1 MPHYRKEGRKENAM
15 FILKRIGALLLLV
28 AINLLACNCSIAKSS
43 EKNVEEVVSKQAKL
57 AEIAN
62 SDASLETRFAAI
74 DKIVDPK
81 ILVEVARKGSN
92 EIRMRVQRRLLDL
105 FVTSQDDEKI
115 LAETAI
121 NSEYPCVRQEATKKV
136 ADAALLSEI
145 AKKSD
150 DPLVRLIA
158 TMKLSQVS
166 PQKEPQE
173 NTKEAP
179 PQDTPPQEAS
189 KTPSQAP
196 PKETP

>member
-1 MPHYRKEGRKENAM
+1 M
-15 FILKRIGALLLLV
+15 FIVKRTGTVLLLV

-43 EKNVEEVVSKQAKL
+43 EKNNERNVEKAASKQSRL

-62 SDASLETRFAAI
+62 SDASPEARFAAI
-74 DKIVDPK
+74 DKIIDPK
-81 ILVEVARKGSN
+81 ILVEVARKGN
-92 EIRMRVQRRLLDL
+92 DEIRMRVQRRLLDL
-105 FVTSQDDEKI
+105 FVTSQDDEKV

-136 ADAALLSEI
+136 TDAALLSEI

-158 TMKLSQVS
+158 TMKLSQAS
-166 PQKEPQE
+166 PKKEPQE
-173 NTKEAP
+173 DAK
-179 PQDTPPQEAS
+179 EAS
-189 KTPSQAP
+189 KAPSKNS